1 MTLNMVSHLFFLL
14 CLFAL
19 PMVVEGENLCIVYT
33 MIGQG
38 SNDGIP
44 SQGFDSEKW
53 YKVHR
58 LFDRNTNA
66 SIAAEGRNFLQFFS
80 EWYGISLDVG
90 NDTLSGVVP
99 NTLYVEASGV
109 RLIFRLTVLPDYAN
123 YRLYSESR
131 GHEVRFYRSKVCIVG
146 WMIYFRD
153 EFTVTTGR
161 NQGMVIPA
169 RSAVRS
175 RVYYIK
181 PGGKGFDNEIKLQ
194 AEDRV
199 PILVVPMPLGQDA
212 GYETGSYSV
221 SNPHVTSL
229 TRPEFGVGRMRGITT
244 RYKNGTEYV
253 VGGRLV
259 FTFRCGNMED
269 QLP

>member
-1 MTLNMVSHLFFLL
+1 MTLNMVLHLFSLL
-14 CLFAL
+14 CFLAL
-19 PMVVEGENLCIVYT
+19 PMVVSGENLCVVYT
-33 MIGQG
+33 MASHG

-44 SQGFDSEKW
+44 SQGFSTEEW

-58 LFDRNTNA
+58 YFGRHTNA
-66 SIAAEGRNFLQFFS
+66 SIAAEGRKFLQFLND
-80 EWYGISLDVG
+80 WYGIDLNVG
-90 NDTLSGVVP
+90 DDALSGVDP
-99 NTLYVEASGV
+99 STLFLEPAGV
-109 RLIFRLTVLPDYAN
+109 RIIFRLSVLPEYSN

-131 GHEVRFYRSKVCIVG
+131 GNESRFYGSRVYSVG
-146 WMIYFRD
+146 WMILIRD

-181 PGGKGFDNEIKLQ
+181 PGAKGFDNEIKLQ

-199 PILVVPMPLGQDA
+199 PILVLSMPLGQDA

-229 TRPEFGVGRMRGITT
+229 SSPDFGVGRMRGISP

-253 VGGRLV
+253 VDGRMV
-259 FTFRCGNMED
+259 FTFHCGDMED